1 MIILW
6 LLARHVGL
14 DEKCQDGATA
24 LHGAALGKHKGAIK
38 VLLRKGAKRDVEN
51 KKQLTVMEESPDI
64 MKEVLGELETEEN
77 YNREDVVSLK
87 RSARILEGQIAE
99 QNKELRKQADE
110 INELKKHDA
119 ERDQEIQELKKAVA
133 GLLNKK

>member
-1 MIILW
+1 
-6 LLARHVGL
+6 
-14 DEKCQDGATA
+14 
-24 LHGAALGKHKGAIK
+24 
-38 VLLRKGAKRDVEN
+38 
-51 KKQLTVMEESPDI
+51 MEESPDI